1 MRVPGVWTALALIW
15 AECDGQAP
23 PVVPALPGCEHAA
36 QGLLWAARGCL
47 RAPMRWGSG
56 TGEGAGHGDA
66 AQRLC

>member
-36 QGLLWAARGCL
+36 QGLL
-47 RAPMRWGSG
+47 
-56 TGEGAGHGDA
+56 
-66 AQRLC
+66 